1 MLMNSLKKP
10 DCNAKIRHIEDKTDD
25 YSKYVTTSH
34 YIKFTSDIID
44 KNRKIW
50 IQQQIRS

>member
-25 YSKYVTTSH
+25 
-34 YIKFTSDIID
+34 IKFTSDIID
-44 KNRKIW
+44 KNRKI
-50 IQQQIRS
+50 